1 MCKHPMLVCGEEE
14 VRGDGRVKTRFRSG
28 ASISPR
34 RRGWLCPRAVVQE
47 TPSAAVVAAG
57 RPKQR
62 WGQWPWVGCGR
73 PFRRVRYV
81 ETRVGVGVVVRSLD
95 GRVLVGRRVAERGR
109 LLAIPGGKLDPGESV
124 EACAVRELGEET
136 GLVVSEARTFA
147 AVFVSGWVV
156 AGVRVDLDVT
166 ADDVAPQVR
175 EPDKFGELAWIDPV
189 NPPEDL
195 FPATAALLER
205 LV

>member
-1 MCKHPMLVCGEEE
+1 M
-14 VRGDGRVKTRFRSG
+14 
-28 ASISPR
+28 
-34 RRGWLCPRAVVQE
+34 
-47 TPSAAVVAAG
+47 
-57 RPKQR
+57 
-62 WGQWPWVGCGR
+62 
-73 PFRRVRYV
+73 
-81 ETRVGVGVVVRSLD
+81 D
-95 GRVLVGRRVAERGR
+95 GRVLVGRRVAEPGR

-156 AGVRVDLDVT
+156 AGVLVDLDVT

-175 EPDKFGELAWIDPV
+175 EPDKFGELAWIDPAS
-189 NPPEDL
+189 PPEDL
-195 FPATAALLER
+195 FPATAAVLER